1 MNTNIIV
8 DTSVWIE
15 FFRNDN
21 SPVSSHLKSLLR
33 SGQIAMTGMILAEIL
48 QGIKSD
54 KEILLVK
61 NKLESL
67 PFVEINKKVWQQS
80 GEVSAALRK
89 KGITIPL
96 SDIII
101 ACTAIVEDFEIY
113 TIDPHFEKIPGVKLH
128 KTISKQH

>member
-1 MNTNIIV
+1 MNTKIIV

-21 SPVSSHLKSLLR
+21 STVSSHLKSLLR
-33 SGQIAMTGMILAEIL
+33 SGQVAMIGMILAEIL

-61 NKLESL
+61 NNLESL

-80 GEVSAALRK
+80 GEVSAALRR
-89 KGITIPL
+89 KGVTIPL

-101 ACTAIVEDFEIY
+101 ACTATAENFEIY
-113 TIDPHFEKIPGVKLH
+113 TLDPHFEKIPGIRLH
-128 KTISKQH
+128 KAILKH

>member
-1 MNTNIIV
+1 MV
-8 DTSVWIE
+8 
-15 FFRNDN
+15 
-21 SPVSSHLKSLLR
+21 
-33 SGQIAMTGMILAEIL
+33 LAEIL
-48 QGIKSD
+48 QEIKSD

-61 NKLESL
+61 NNLESL

-80 GEVSAALRK
+80 GEVSAALRR

-113 TIDPHFEKIPGVKLH
+113 TLDPHFEKIPGIKLH
-128 KTISKQH
+128 KAILRH